1 MERNDIMIK
10 ATGERTI
17 MDLCISELIKL
28 KGDERNNVTTH
39 GTIYNVR
46 DMGDFAFVI
55 LRKVNGLIQCVYE
68 KNGSEEEKELLQIEN
83 CVKVTGDLRD
93 EPRAVNGFEI
103 VVKDMKILSEPK
115 EELPFSINKYKL
127 NIALENEMSIRP
139 IVLRNEQ
146 RRSIFKLQEGLVRAF
161 REYLENKDFTE
172 IFTPK
177 IVASGAEGGANI
189 FKLEYFGKKAY
200 LAQSPQFYKQMMI
213 PIYERV
219 FEIAPVFRAEKH
231 DTTRHLNEY
240 VSVDFEMGF
249 IESFYDVINMET
261 GMIKYALN
269 YLQENYGTY
278 LKKLNVVLPEVKEI
292 PCIKFK
298 DAKEMVAKK
307 YNRKI
312 KDPYDLEPEEERLIG
327 ELFKEE
333 YGSDFVF
340 VTHYPVKKRPFYAMD
355 DPENEKYTL
364 SFDLLFRGLEV
375 TTGGQRIH
383 DYDTQ
388 VKKMIF
394 KGLYPEDF
402 ESYLMLHKYGCP
414 PHGGL
419 GMGLERFLMR
429 LIDEKN
435 IRATSMFPR
444 DTTRLVP

>member
-1 MERNDIMIK
+1 MIR

-17 MDLCISELIKL
+17 KDLCLSELL
-28 KGDERNNVTTH
+28 ALDESQRKSVITH
-39 GTIYNVR
+39 GTIYNIR

-55 LRKVNGLIQCVYE
+55 LRKVNGLIQCVYT
-68 KNGSEEEKELLQIEN
+68 KNGNEEEKELLKEEN
-83 CVKVTGDLRD
+83 CVRVTGELRD
-93 EPRAVNGFEI
+93 EPRAVNGIEI
-103 VVKDMKILSEPK
+103 AVEKMELLSKPA
-115 EELPFSINKYKL
+115 EETPLSISKRKL
-127 NIALENEMSIRP
+127 NIALENEIGIRP

-146 RRSIFKLQEGLVRAF
+146 KRSIFKLQEGLVRAF
-161 REYLENKDFTE
+161 RLYLENNDFTE

-177 IVASGAEGGANI
+177 IVAAGAEGGANI

-200 LAQSPQFYKQMMI
+200 LAQSPQFYKQMLI
-213 PIYERV
+213 PVYERV

-240 VSVDFEMGF
+240 VSVDFEMGY
-249 IESFYDVINMET
+249 INSFYDVINMET
-261 GMIKYALN
+261 GMIKFAIN
-269 YLQENYGTY
+269 YLDENYAAF
-278 LKKLNVVLPEVKEI
+278 LKKLNVELPKIDTI
-292 PCIKFK
+292 PCVKFR
-298 DAKEMVAKK
+298 DAKEMVAAK

-333 YGSDFVF
+333 YNSDFVF

-355 DPENEKYTL
+355 DPEDPKYTL

-383 DYDTQ
+383 KYDEQ

-419 GMGLERFLMR
+419 GMGLERFLMK

-444 DTTRLVP
+444 DTVRLIP

>member
-1 MERNDIMIK
+1 MIK

-17 MDLCISELIKL
+17 MDLCISELVKL
-28 KGDERNNVTTH
+28 QGDERKDVTTH

-68 KNGSEEEKELLQIEN
+68 KNGSPEEKELLQIEN
-83 CVKVTGDLRD
+83 CVKVKGDLRD

-103 VVKDMKILSEPK
+103 VVKDISILSEPK

-269 YLQENYGTY
+269 YLKENYSVY
-278 LKKLNVVLPEVKEI
+278 LKKLNVELPEVKEI
-292 PCIKFK
+292 PCIRFK
-298 DAKEMVAKK
+298 DAKEMVAAK

-327 ELFKEE
+327 ELVKEE

>member
-1 MERNDIMIK
+1 MLKVN
-10 ATGERTI
+10 GERT
-17 MDLCISELIKL
+17 MKDLCLSELLKL
-28 KGDERNNVTTH
+28 EGSERENVVTH

-55 LRKVNGLIQCVYE
+55 LRKVNGLVQCVYN
-68 KNGSEEEKELLQIEN
+68 KNNSEEEKELL
-83 CVKVTGDLRD
+83 
-93 EPRAVNGFEI
+93 
-103 VVKDMKILSEPK
+103 K
-115 EELPFSINKYKL
+115 EENAVRVLGDVADAPKAANGIEIIVKEMTLLSSAKDNLPFSINKRKL
-127 NIALENEMSIRP
+127 NIALENEMAIRP

-146 RRSIFKLQEGLVRAF
+146 RRSVFKLQEGIVRGF
-161 REYLENKDFTE
+161 RKYLEENDFTE

-177 IVASGAEGGANI
+177 IVAAGAEGGANI

-231 DTTRHLNEY
+231 DTARHLNEY
-240 VSVDFEMGF
+240 ISVDFEMGF
-249 IESFYDVINMET
+249 INNFYDIINMET
-261 GMIKYALN
+261 GMIKYTLN
-269 YLQENYGTY
+269 YLNENYSEY
-278 LKKLNVVLPEVKEI
+278 LKKIGVELPVVEDI
-292 PCIKFK
+292 PCVTFK
-298 DAKEMVAKK
+298 DAKEMIAAK

-312 KDPYDLEPEEERLIG
+312 KDPYDLEPEEERLIS

-333 YGSDFVF
+333 YGSEFVF
-340 VTHYPVKKRPFYAMD
+340 VTHYPIKKRPFYAMD

-364 SFDLLFRGLEV
+364 SFDLLFRGMEI

-383 DYDTQ
+383 DYDMQ
-388 VKKMIF
+388 IEKMKS
-394 KGLYPEDF
+394 KGLDPEEF
-402 ESYLMLHKYGCP
+402 ESYLMLHKHGCP

-419 GMGLERFLMR
+419 GMGLERFLMK

-444 DTTRLVP
+444 DTLRLVP

>member
-1 MERNDIMIK
+1 MIK

-17 MDLCISELIKL
+17 MDLCISELTKL

>member
-1 MERNDIMIK
+1 MIR

-17 MDLCISELIKL
+17 KDLCLSELL
-28 KGDERNNVTTH
+28 DLDEGQRKSVVTH

-55 LRKVNGLIQCVYE
+55 LRKVNGLVQCVYT
-68 KNGSEEEKELLQIEN
+68 KNDSEEEKELLKEEN
-83 CVKVTGDLRD
+83 CVRVTGELRD
-93 EPRAVNGFEI
+93 EPRAVNGIEI
-103 VVKDMKILSEPK
+103 VVEKMELLSQPA
-115 EELPFSINKYKL
+115 EETPLSISKRKL
-127 NIALENEMSIRP
+127 NIALENEIGMRP
-139 IVLRNEQ
+139 VILRNEQ
-146 RRSIFKLQEGLVRAF
+146 KRSIFKLQEGLVRAF
-161 REYLENKDFTE
+161 REYLENNDFTE

-177 IVASGAEGGANI
+177 IVAAGAEGGANI
-189 FKLEYFGKKAY
+189 FKLEYFGKKAF
-200 LAQSPQFYKQMMI
+200 LAQSPQFYKQMLI
-213 PIYERV
+213 PVYERV

-240 VSVDFEMGF
+240 VSVDFEMGY
-249 IESFYDVINMET
+249 INSFYDIINMET
-261 GMIKYALN
+261 GMIKYAIDYLN
-269 YLQENYGTY
+269 KNYGTF
-278 LKKLNVVLPEVKEI
+278 LKKLNLELPKVDTI
-292 PCIKFK
+292 PCVKFR
-298 DAKEMVAKK
+298 DAKEMVAAK

-333 YGSDFVF
+333 YDSDFVF

-355 DPENEKYTL
+355 DPDDPKYTL

-383 DYDTQ
+383 SYDEQ

-419 GMGLERFLMR
+419 GMGLERFLMK

-444 DTTRLVP
+444 DTVRLVP

>member
-1 MERNDIMIK
+1 MIK

-17 MDLCISELIKL
+17 MDLCISELVKL
-28 KGDERNNVTTH
+28 KGDDRKDVITH

-261 GMIKYALN
+261 GMIKYAFN
-269 YLQENYGTY
+269 YLQENYRTY

>member
-1 MERNDIMIK
+1 MIR

-17 MDLCISELIKL
+17 KDLCLSELL
-28 KGDERNNVTTH
+28 VLDESQRKSVITH
-39 GTIYNVR
+39 GTIYNIR

-55 LRKVNGLIQCVYE
+55 LRKVNGLIQCVYN
-68 KNGSEEEKELLQIEN
+68 KNGSPEEKELLKEEN
-83 CVKVTGDLRD
+83 CVRVTGELRD
-93 EPRAVNGFEI
+93 EPRAVNGIEI
-103 VVKDMKILSEPK
+103 AVEKMELLSQPA
-115 EELPFSINKYKL
+115 EETPLSISKRKL
-127 NIALENEMSIRP
+127 NIALENEIGMRP
-139 IVLRNEQ
+139 VVLRNEQ

-161 REYLENKDFTE
+161 RQYLENNDFTE

-177 IVASGAEGGANI
+177 IVAAGAEGGANI

-200 LAQSPQFYKQMMI
+200 LAQSPQFYKQMLI
-213 PIYERV
+213 PVYERV

-240 VSVDFEMGF
+240 ISVDFEMGY
-249 IESFYDVINMET
+249 INNFYDVINMET
-261 GMIKYALN
+261 GMIKFALN
-269 YLQENYGTY
+269 YLKENYSTF
-278 LKKLNVVLPEVKEI
+278 LKKLNVELPKVDTI
-292 PCIKFK
+292 PCVKFR
-298 DAKEMVAKK
+298 DAKEMVAAK

-333 YGSDFVF
+333 YDSDFVF

-355 DPENEKYTL
+355 DPEDTKYTL

-383 DYDTQ
+383 NYDEQ
-388 VKKMIF
+388 VKKMVF

-419 GMGLERFLMR
+419 GMGLERFLMK
-429 LIDEKN
+429 LINEKN

-444 DTTRLVP
+444 DTVRLIP

>member
-1 MERNDIMIK
+1 MKGDKFMIK
-10 ATGERTI
+10 ANGERTI
-17 MDLCISELIKL
+17 TDLTITELMTAQ
-28 KGDERNNVTTH
+28 GSVTTH
-39 GTIYNVR
+39 GVIYNVR

-55 LRKVNGLIQCVYE
+55 LRKIGGLIQCVYE
-68 KNGSEEEKELLQIEN
+68 KNGSEEEKAMLKEESSIRVSGEIR
-83 CVKVTGDLRD
+83 K
-93 EPRAVNGFEI
+93 EERAVNGFEI
-103 VVKDMKILSEPK
+103 VVEKIELLSSPAD
-115 EELPFSINKYKL
+115 ELPLSINKHRL
-127 NIALENEMSIRP
+127 NIALENELGLRP
-139 IVLRNEQ
+139 VVLRNEQ
-146 RRSIFKLQEGLVRAF
+146 RRNVFKLQQGLVSAF
-161 REYLENKDFTE
+161 REYLSQQGFTE
-172 IFTPK
+172 IMTPK

-189 FKLEYFGKKAY
+189 FKLDYFGKKAY
-200 LAQSPQFYKQMMI
+200 LAQSPQFYKQMLI
-213 PIYERV
+213 PVYERV
-219 FEIAPVFRAEKH
+219 FEIGPVFRAEKH

-240 VSVDFEMGF
+240 IGVDFEMGF
-249 IESFYDVINMET
+249 INSFYDIINMET
-261 GMIKYALN
+261 GMIKYAMK
-269 YLQENYGTY
+269 YLSEQYADC
-278 LKKLNVVLPEVKEI
+278 LKKLGVTLPVVEDI
-292 PCIKFK
+292 PCVTFK
-298 DAKEMVAKK
+298 EAKEMVAEK

-333 YGSDFVF
+333 YNSDFVF
-340 VTHYPVKKRPFYAMD
+340 VTHYPIKKRPFYAMD

-419 GMGLERFLMR
+419 GMGLERFVMR

-444 DTTRLVP
+444 DTSRLNP